1 MRGGETMADELDKL
15 GNIEFHNHNVL
26 DVVTNGNG
34 QFLVVR
40 ANDNEPVTD
49 TQYYMALARGRD
61 GRDGRD
67 GKDGKDGKDGVAGA
81 MQSIDISD
89 DGYWIIGGQKT
100 NHKVPEP
107 KSPDTSTTEIS
118 SGQDLNGLTA
128 NGRYFGDRI
137 NVRDSPFNDSS
148 GVAFML
154 TVTAF
159 DNRQVL
165 QELVDLST
173 ASKWIRSSDGS
184 IWTSWRSV
192 TQWN

>member
-1 MRGGETMADELDKL
+1 MADELDKL

-81 MQSIDISD
+81 VQSVDISD

-118 SGQDLNGLTA
+118 SGQDLNGLVT
-128 NGRYFGDRI
+128 NGRYFGNHI

>member
-1 MRGGETMADELDKL
+1 MTNELDKL

-49 TQYYMALARGRD
+49 TEYYMVLARGHD
-61 GRDGRD
+61 GKDGRD

-107 KSPDTSTTEIS
+107 KSPDTSTTELS
-118 SGQDLNGLTA
+118 SGQDLNSVVT
-128 NGRYFGDRI
+128 NGRYFGNRI

-148 GVAFML
+148 GVVFIL

-173 ASKWIRSSDGS
+173 ASKWIRTSDGS